1 MTRRRGYLMGC
12 AFALCAGGWASA
24 SAQLAAVSAGE
35 DADIGETDTIV
46 VTATRTERSLLEVPA
61 SIAVQDVGELR
72 RNGFTFGTDEFRG
85 VTGVFFRR
93 GEGGAD
99 EFPFVSFRGSTGTE
113 GAISLIDGIPFI
125 GLFEELQLNEIPY
138 DAIEQVEIVKGPVSA
153 LYGRGAL
160 YGATNY
166 ITRNPDENA
175 TTARLAGGSDGF
187 FRADASVERTLGDN
201 GGLYLAGTYEN
212 YEGWREQAQ
221 REIFNIFAKARFDLT
236 PQTTLT
242 LYGNYNDRETEL
254 PNGRVLGADGEVL
267 PFVGGDEGFIGF
279 GDPNNDIQNAL
290 VAVALDHRVSDDL
303 AFAFKGSYRNIQRE
317 SFLNFFDPFG
327 RNLDAGVAGYNGIRS
342 DASQEVYYAEATA
355 RWRTGRHDII
365 AGATVE
371 QANNEVLDLWTGQ
384 NGFTFECGFTF
395 YLIEADIFSGDI
407 LNRNNP
413 CFVVDDPLSDSEFD
427 NTFWGVFVQ
436 DEITLAERLRLTLGL
451 RYDDFSRNATFL
463 PINGFGGGD
472 QSGSADAFS
481 PKATLSYLTDW
492 GQVYVAY
499 GRGFNSNF
507 GATFEWDPVQYARP
521 EQRPTTI
528 DSVEVGVKGGFLDNR
543 LSIEAIVFYSEQKNR
558 RQIVNN
564 PDAEN
569 DFTQPFNL
577 VTFGDLYQSKGV
589 EFSLIAR
596 PTDTTTLRLNYTFL
610 DPEWDEFIVDSFAG
624 PIDFSGNIPVGVP
637 DHVLYLQADQ
647 DVTDWLSLRGILEY
661 YSDYF
666 YTVDNAFSDGGYT
679 LVTFAARLEPDFLQG
694 FTLDLTLNNAFDEE
708 YYSFFGGRTD
718 PTYAM
723 PGPPRQFRAAITGK
737 F

>member
-1 MTRRRGYLMGC
+1 MRIKSWVLGGAATAC
-12 AFALCAGGWASA
+12 ATIGSA
-24 SAQLAAVSAGE
+24 SANSAAEQGDLGAV
-35 DADIGETDTIV
+35 DTIV
-46 VTATRTERSLLEVPA
+46 VTATRTEQTLIEVPA

-72 RNGFTFGTDEFRG
+72 RNGFSFGADEFRG

-113 GAISLIDGIPFI
+113 GAVSLIDGIPFI

-166 ITRNPDENA
+166 ITRNPDEDA
-175 TTARLAGGSDGF
+175 VTARLAGGSDGF
-187 FRADASVERTLGDN
+187 FRADASIERTLGDN
-201 GGLYLAGTYEN
+201 GGLYLAGSYEN
-212 YEGWREQAQ
+212 NEGWREQAQ
-221 REIFNIFAKARFDLT
+221 REIFNIFAKAQFDLS

-242 LYGNYNDRETEL
+242 VYGNYNDRDTEL
-254 PNGRVLGADGEVL
+254 TNGRVLGAEGEIL

-279 GDPNNDIQNAL
+279 GDPNNDIENFLGAL
-290 VAVALDHRVSDDL
+290 TLEHRVSDDL

-327 RNLDAGVAGYNGIRS
+327 RNLDAGVVGYNGIRS
-342 DASQEVYYAEATA
+342 EASQEVFYAETTA
-355 RWRTGRHDII
+355 RWRAGRHDII
-365 AGATVE
+365 AGVTVE
-371 QANNEVLDLWTGQ
+371 QSNSEVLDLWTGQ
-384 NGFTFECGFTF
+384 NGFTPECGFTF
-395 YLIEADIFSGDI
+395 YLVEVDIFSGDV

-413 CFVVDDPLSDSEFD
+413 CFVLDDPLTDSDFD

-436 DEITLAERLRLTLGL
+436 DEITLTERLRLTLGL
-451 RYDDFSRNATFL
+451 RYDDFSRNATFF
-463 PINGFGGGD
+463 PIDGVTQGGD
-472 QSGSADAFS
+472 QSGNADAFS

-521 EQRPTTI
+521 EERPTTI
-528 DSVEVGVKGGFLDNR
+528 DSVEVGVKAQFLDGR
-543 LSIEAIVFYSEQKNR
+543 VSTETIVFYSEQKNR
-558 RQIVNN
+558 RQTVDN
-564 PDAEN
+564 PAAEN
-569 DFTQPFNL
+569 DFSQPANL
-577 VTFGDLYQSKGV
+577 VAFGDRYRSRGV
-589 EFSLIAR
+589 EFSLNVA
-596 PTDTTTLRLNYTFL
+596 PTDTTTLRLNYTYL
-610 DPEWDEFIVDSFAG
+610 DPEWDEFIIQTFSG
-624 PIDFSGNIPVGVP
+624 PQDFSGNTPRGVP
-637 DHVLYLQADQ
+637 DHLLYFQADQ
-647 DVTDWLSLRGILEY
+647 EVTDWLALRGILEH

-666 YTVDNAFSDGGYT
+666 YTVDNRFSDGGYT
-679 LVTFAARLEPDFLQG
+679 LVTFAAQLQPDFLNG
-694 FTLDLTLNNAFDEE
+694 FTIDLTLNNAFDER

-718 PTYAM
+718 PNFAM
-723 PGPPRQFRAAITGK
+723 PALPRQFRAAISGK